1 MASRLPVV
9 AILVLLT
16 ASCLNAFPQAA
27 NNPAPAAQPA
37 AGHVGPAVHAGAHPP
52 APASPH
58 GNAAAP
64 TGKYFQ
70 DRVRVPYPNA
80 KGMTAREIVSVLG
93 NPKPFQ
99 LQTLDRGTIVI
110 YCRADDIKNCD
121 STLLKTI
128 ESDIKKLAGEPSSPK
143 PQLATYEITV
153 PHAVA
158 LGDVAKAANDLNFST
173 LKIEAVGKDKIRVSP
188 AKDINEQEYSD
199 QLAKFEVDL
208 NHIAW
213 QLNPQSPISRVYY
226 VDAADAARA
235 MGAKVPADTSDT
247 SKISTPAA
255 DAGEK
260 TGATDS
266 TGKAG
271 SGSSTSGG
279 KSAQGKGSAGK
290 GGDSTGKSTS
300 AAGKG
305 ASDTGAA
312 ENPPAGN
319 SEQPEDSVNK
329 PTTDGNTLNAATGGD
344 KTKTE
349 GGDGSQK
356 SPKEDSG
363 NSSDI
368 QIFNPDLL
376 VFSDRNPGNDSI
388 IAEQKRIVAGID
400 FPRPEVIINTF
411 SFQTSSSDPNVLA
424 ERDRILR
431 SRIGVYND
439 SIQGAMYRAWFY
451 LEGQINP
458 IETTDG
464 EISVFF
470 DPFFYGYITNGYI
483 GKPRPLDEVEE
494 CPPGTVGGTTVPSN
508 RNSDAVSLKSSATET
523 TAPCKG
529 RAKRPLPAL
538 EEASGCKNTKV
549 PYCLGY
555 TSFLNPLRPNL
566 TDLLFAAI
574 ASQDPPRQLR
584 KALDQM
590 QGFKIDSKTTQLAS
604 DNKSTGLTGK
614 SRDRRCS
621 SENFCHVNTDWESQP
636 CDQKDI
642 YAWESPD
649 KLTKLEG
656 PGVAQLPTVSQSIAA
671 RLLEPGSQAS
681 PNIFP
686 MFCFREAIEVAF
698 PYNTQ
703 GMSSPDGKTVP
714 EFNPL
719 NLGLPLR
726 AALANFLFEYKMS
739 QQYPHEFSAYAL
751 SQTAQELNSELNPL
765 IVAFNRDLAAAL
777 EPLKSVANCEVNCGS
792 HHGTGKTEFVNNGII
807 TVRTVSGKETT
818 VDTVTQNYFDAT
830 APPSITDVIN
840 SVGQAQS
847 NIPNVLKTNLTANE
861 AAVIIGALNSVQP
874 STSKIG
880 RQFLIDITPRSLNGA
895 SSAELNL
902 YLKTADVAPP
912 TRYSSGKSDEDNLS
926 RIASQTVNT
935 KVRLESIKLF
945 EISSFSATLERSR
958 QNFPVLPP
966 FVTIPYVGS
975 FLSWP
980 VKAAAQYHRSTAV
993 MSAVVVPTAADLAN
1007 GVAFTD
1013 DRICVD
1019 EADTGNKSNG
1029 PEKTNCRTR
1038 RAISLYDFSGSWIPS
1053 INKRVVNCLANG
1065 TAGCS
1070 YEKLHPAAVQSY

>member
-9 AILVLLT
+9 AVLVLLT
-16 ASCLNAFPQAA
+16 TSCLNALPQAA

-37 AGHVGPAVHAGAHPP
+37 AVHAGQATVHAGAHPP

-70 DRVRVPYPNA
+70 DRVQVSYANA

-158 LGDVAKAANDLNFST
+158 LGDVEKAANSLNFSA

-199 QLAKFEVDL
+199 QLARFEVDL

-235 MGAKVPADTSDT
+235 MGAKVPAGSSDS
-247 SKISTPAA
+247 SKTGSSPA
-255 DAGEK
+255 DSGEK
-260 TGATDS
+260 AGAPDS
-266 TGKAG
+266 AGKTS
-271 SGSSTSGG
+271 SGSSTSSG
-279 KSAQGKGSAGK
+279 KSGQGDGSAGK
-290 GGDSTGKSTS
+290 ESDSTGKSGS
-300 AAGKG
+300 AAGKSAG
-305 ASDTGAA
+305 DTGASKNA
-312 ENPPAGN
+312 PAGN
-319 SEQPEDSVNK
+319 SEQPEDAANK
-329 PTTDGNTLNAATGGD
+329 PTSDGNSANTATQD
-344 KTKTE
+344 NKTKD
-349 GGDGSQK
+349 GSGDGSQK
-356 SPKEDSG
+356 TPKENSG
-363 NSSDI
+363 NSVDI
-368 QIFNPDLL
+368 QVFNPDLL
-376 VFSDRNPGNDSI
+376 VFSDKNPGDDSA

-411 SFQTSSSDPNVLA
+411 SFQTSSSDSNVLA
-424 ERDRILR
+424 ENDRILR

-458 IETTDG
+458 TETTDAG
-464 EISVFF
+464 ITAFY
-470 DPFFYGYITNGYI
+470 DPFFYGYITNRYV
-483 GKPRPLDEVEE
+483 GKPRPLEEVGD
-494 CPPGTVGGTTVPSN
+494 CPHGSTAEGTGAASDQ
-508 RNSDAVSLKSSATET
+508 NSEIANPKTGSTDTP
-523 TAPCKG
+523 APCKVK
-529 RAKRPLPAL
+529 AKPTDAAT
-538 EEASGCKNTKV
+538 EEAGDCPTKTI

-574 ASQDPPRQLR
+574 ASKQPGDTMR
-584 KALDQM
+584 KALERM
-590 QGFKIDSKTTQLAS
+590 EGFSKDSDFEQLIPQVKGNKTKLS
-604 DNKSTGLTGK
+604 NRPNSN
-614 SRDRRCS
+614 RCAVG
-621 SENFCHVNTDWESQP
+621 ENFCRVGTDWDEQT

-642 YAWESPD
+642 YAWESPE
-649 KLTKLEG
+649 KLIPVDYSRVQFDRLAVKQKLLKLG
-656 PGVAQLPTVSQSIAA
+656 SQSTAK
-671 RLLEPGSQAS
+671 
-681 PNIFP
+681 IFP
-686 MFCFREAIEVAF
+686 MFCFGEALEAAF
-698 PYNTQ
+698 PADSAN
-703 GMSSPDGKTVP
+703 GI
-714 EFNPL
+714 
-719 NLGLPLR
+719 NLGLLLR

-861 AAVIIGALNSVQP
+861 ASVIIGALNSVQP
-874 STSKIG
+874 STSKVG
-880 RQFLIDITPRSLNGA
+880 RQFLIDITPRSLSGA
-895 SSAELNL
+895 SSAELNV

-926 RIASQTVNT
+926 LIASQTVNT

-958 QNFPVLPP
+958 QNFPILPP
-966 FVTIPYVGS
+966 FVTIPYIGS

-980 VKAAAQYHRSTAV
+980 VKASAQYHRSTAV

-1013 DRICVD
+1013 DRICSD
-1019 EADTGNKSNG
+1019 SGSNSSG
-1029 PEKTNCRTR
+1029 AEEPKCHTR
-1038 RAISLYDFSGSWIPS
+1038 IALSLYDFNGAWIPS
-1053 INKRVVNCLANG
+1053 VNKQVVNCLANG
-1065 TAGCS
+1065 TAQCS
-1070 YEKLHPAAVQSY
+1070 YDKLHPAAVQSY